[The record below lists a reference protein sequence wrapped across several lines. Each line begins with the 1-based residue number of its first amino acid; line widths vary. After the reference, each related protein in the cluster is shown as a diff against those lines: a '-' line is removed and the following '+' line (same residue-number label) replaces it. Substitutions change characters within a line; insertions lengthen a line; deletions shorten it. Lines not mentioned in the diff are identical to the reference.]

1 MLNDLISDGLTRIR
15 NASMR
20 RLETAKL
27 LHSKVVE
34 ATLSIL
40 AAKGYIESYNV
51 IEEGNKKFINVVLK
65 YDEYGRSVINELKR
79 VSKPGRRVYQG
90 KDDIKR
96 FKNGYGT
103 VIVSTSKGVMSGIEA
118 SKAGVGGEVS
128 LHRLVIVKQRF
139 GVVLNLEI

>member
-20 RLETAKL
+20 KLETTKL
-27 LHSKVVE
+27 LYSKVVE

-40 AAKGYIESYNV
+40 VTKGYIESFNV
-51 IEEGNKKFINVVLK
+51 VEEGNKKFINVVLK
-65 YDEYGRSVINELKR
+65 YDDHGRSVINELKR

-90 KDDIKR
+90 KDEIKR

-103 VIVSTSKGVMSGIEA
+103 IIVSTSKGVLSNEDA
-118 SKAGVGGEVS
+118 HKAGVGGEILCTVW
-128 LHRLVIVKQRF
+128 
-139 GVVLNLEI
+139 